1 MSRIDIQE
9 VRAFQHALKTANTS
23 MRTRIEKMKAV
34 ALRYA
39 GDTSLSGQAVES
51 SKAYFQE
58 NYSAICDVL
67 TEILNTSEDLLAN
80 YLNAFSAQVDS
91 SPNAKIDA
99 ELLGE
104 AVLKVK
110 SIRRKQ
116 EALKQSLSGSTA
128 GFYEGR
134 AQTLRLD
141 FVEAVEQEKI
151 LEKYLQFEQSYGNYF
166 QDLLALV
173 MTAKRTMQ
181 SLIRDVQFNDKT
193 GTYVMPKGYSQT
205 LASMKKR
212 LDTVRGIDARKQEA
226 LKEYDVIAVV
236 YQDHYGKPQVM
247 WLLEQNGVGVSHPEL
262 KKYLDKTGKYLNPSD
277 YQIITNEELNKKINQ
292 SWQKGIYYM
301 DGTKYSGA
309 MGGTLRASAYVES
322 VKGTLDESGLTD
334 AVLGLGL
341 SIAAIR
347 GSMIYK
353 KGNGAK
359 VPKVE
364 IPEQC
369 LKHAIVGDFTV
380 NPSTGKVS
388 KMKGGGHGQANID
401 FLKENGF
408 EVNIEKIYPNGVR
421 TGNVP
426 NHKVKAKR
434 TGNNQS
440 WFPEN
445 WTNKDIE
452 SAGQLVASQ
461 PNFASAKDGEAIFG
475 EFKGVR
481 VGTIKTDGQPATI
494 FPDATKQP

>member
-9 VRAFQHALKTANTS
+9 VRAFQHALKTANTT

-34 ALRYA
+34 ALQYA

-128 GFYEGR
+128 GLYEGR

-262 KKYLDKTGKYLNPSD
+262 KKYLDKTGKYLNSSD

-292 SWQKGIYYM
+292 SWQKGIYYI

-309 MGGTLRASAYVES
+309 IGGTLRASAYVES

-353 KGNGAK
+353 KGNGINQKVIKEITNPVLEAPRFGSGLK
-359 VPKVE
+359 VDEIKPVKVKGSAYDIDPLKGKLPTKQTQFIVNEFPNVPKAHGFSDIIDNYAGLAEVTDLGNAKLYQVQGSQNGIIGRFE
-364 IPEQC
+364 WIIQ
-369 LKHAIVGDFTV
+369 D
-380 NPSTGKVS
+380 GKVTHR
-388 KMKGGGHGQANID
+388 MFIRNPE
-401 FLKENGF
+401 L
-408 EVNIEKIYPNGVR
+408 NGV
-421 TGNVP
+421 P
-426 NHKVKAKR
+426 
-434 TGNNQS
+434 
-440 WFPEN
+440 
-445 WTNKDIE
+445 
-452 SAGQLVASQ
+452 
-461 PNFASAKDGEAIFG
+461 
-475 EFKGVR
+475 
-481 VGTIKTDGQPATI
+481 IK
-494 FPDATKQP
+494 

>member
-9 VRAFQHALKTANTS
+9 VRAFQHALKTANTT

-34 ALRYA
+34 ALQYA

-80 YLNAFSAQVDS
+80 YLNAFSTQVDS

-212 LDTVRGIDARKQEA
+212 LDTVRGIDAHKQEA

-309 MGGTLRASAYVES
+309 IGGTLRASAYVES

-347 GSMIYK
+347 GSTTFDKVDKWKNEDGSIKWPPNNGAIVGTEKIIALQRGETFGRIGSNYGKFVAPRGTNSDKLSLAPGTDTSIYK
-353 KGNGAK
+353 EY
-359 VPKVE
+359 VVVREIPKVE
-364 IPEQC
+364 VADVAPWFD
-369 LKHAIVGDFTV
+369 K
-380 NPSTGKVS
+380 P
-388 KMKGGGHGQANID
+388 GGGKQMLLPQSIDDLLQAGYIR
-401 FLKENGF
+401 E
-408 EVNIEKIYPNGVR
+408 
-421 TGNVP
+421 
-426 NHKVKAKR
+426 
-434 TGNNQS
+434 
-440 WFPEN
+440 
-445 WTNKDIE
+445 
-452 SAGQLVASQ
+452 
-461 PNFASAKDGEAIFG
+461 
-475 EFKGVR
+475 
-481 VGTIKTDGQPATI
+481 IK
-494 FPDATKQP
+494 K